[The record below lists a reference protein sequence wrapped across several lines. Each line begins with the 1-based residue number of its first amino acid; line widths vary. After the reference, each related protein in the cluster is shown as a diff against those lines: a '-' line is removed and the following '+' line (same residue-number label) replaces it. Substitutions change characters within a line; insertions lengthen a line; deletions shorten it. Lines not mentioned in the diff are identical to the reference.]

1 MSEKDFERMW
11 LRKFSRC
18 LDEVAG
24 EEIRKEIMK
33 GSENFSDNSDR
44 EEVIE
49 WSRKAM
55 EKLDS
60 LVDEEKRSDIMTGC
74 ACQYSQSDLDEIKK
88 VYEETK
94 DTNAVHQMLQ
104 EQFVSFLKNSLKLND
119 DTIDDIMER
128 GWGLAG
134 IKKGNTIIATKI
146 PKSGYLTEYLEEG
159 DTEKKRAVYCHCP
172 RVRDAV
178 KSGTEISP
186 TYCYCG
192 AGFYKGIWEYILQ
205 QPVQVEVLE
214 SVLQGDDVCK
224 IAIHLLR

>member
-44 EEVIE
+44 EEVIK

-60 LVDEEKRSDIMTGC
+60 LVDEDKRSTIMTGC

-88 VYEETK
+88 VYQETK
-94 DTNAVHQMLQ
+94 DTNVVHQMLQ
-104 EQFVSFLKNSLKLND
+104 EKFVSFLKNSLKLND
-119 DTIDDIMER
+119 DTIDDITER

-134 IKKGNTIIATKI
+134 IIKGNTIIATKI
-146 PKSGYLTEYLEEG
+146 PKSGYLTEYLKER
-159 DTEKKRAVYCHCP
+159 DPEKKRAVYCHCP

-205 QPVQVEVLE
+205 HPVQVEVLE

-224 IAIHLLR
+224 IAIHLN